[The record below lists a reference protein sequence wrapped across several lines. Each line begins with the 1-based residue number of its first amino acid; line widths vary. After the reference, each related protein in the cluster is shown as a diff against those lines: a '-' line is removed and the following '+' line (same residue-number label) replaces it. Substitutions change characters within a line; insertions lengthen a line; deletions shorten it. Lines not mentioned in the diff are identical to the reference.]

1 MARGQSP
8 YQGRYTVP
16 IADFSPIA
24 QSGRDIGAA
33 FASIGS
39 SVASGLTKRKEE
51 KDALKAI
58 EGKTKGLNT
67 AIQGFGGLI
76 DAGAF
81 SDDEELNASLKQQ
94 IESLNN
100 AINKNPDITPREKLG
115 ILEGGMPLL
124 LKGLGL
130 VTDKYKSDMENRPE
144 VSVTDFIQ
152 PRQPSQPVAPQVRG
166 DPAKVPS
173 PEKDTGVRKHS
184 IFDAMAKDRGGPL
197 PVELDAS
204 AQLKLNAEND
214 LAEQENARNAV
225 SDMEA
230 AMASGRVPGLSSTDK
245 NLYDALRN
253 KANTTTPNM
262 AQFEAK
268 RFVDDHPE
276 SAGATVTVSTD
287 KTGNASWSATATYKG
302 EEAMIKP
309 VTFGTLQ
316 GNVNVPGL
324 LKIEGHTGFFTTKDG
339 KFVQVSDSS
348 NSAVAIDSHRLALDA
363 VLKERELMFPPVS
376 NLDDDTDL
384 TFEEFKQI
392 YESSSKTT
400 KDGIWTLVLVDDK
413 GADKTIKIDTNTER
427 YGEAD
432 KKYKE
437 YREESEKLQKLTNL
451 LGRTGRTEI
460 PFAPNAI
467 KESLDIKGGSS
478 SPDSF
483 DIEKARELINAGT
496 IE

>member
-1 MARGQSP
+1 
-8 YQGRYTVP
+8 
-16 IADFSPIA
+16 
-24 QSGRDIGAA
+24 
-33 FASIGS
+33 
-39 SVASGLTKRKEE
+39 
-51 KDALKAI
+51 
-58 EGKTKGLNT
+58 
-67 AIQGFGGLI
+67 
-76 DAGAF
+76 
-81 SDDEELNASLKQQ
+81 
-94 IESLNN
+94 
-100 AINKNPDITPREKLG
+100 
-115 ILEGGMPLL
+115 
-124 LKGLGL
+124 
-130 VTDKYKSDMENRPE
+130 
-144 VSVTDFIQ
+144 
-152 PRQPSQPVAPQVRG
+152 
-166 DPAKVPS
+166 
-173 PEKDTGVRKHS
+173 
-184 IFDAMAKDRGGPL
+184 
-197 PVELDAS
+197 
-204 AQLKLNAEND
+204 
-214 LAEQENARNAV
+214 
-225 SDMEA
+225 
-230 AMASGRVPGLSSTDK
+230 
-245 NLYDALRN
+245 
-253 KANTTTPNM
+253 
-262 AQFEAK
+262 
-268 RFVDDHPE
+268 
-276 SAGATVTVSTD
+276 
-287 KTGNASWSATATYKG
+287 
-302 EEAMIKP
+302 MIKP

-413 GADKTIKIDTNTER
+413 GVEKTIKIDTNTER

-432 KKYKE
+432 EKYKE

-451 LGRTGRTEI
+451 LGRTGGTEI